1 MRIDPNA
8 RSLAVVLGAC
18 ALAGVLAAAPALDTD
33 GAPQSSTNPFQDP
46 NLPDEERITDLI
58 GRMTL
63 EEKIAAMGRS
73 AAVPRLGVKGS
84 PHIEGYH
91 GVAQGG
97 PSNWG
102 RRNPTATTQ
111 FPQAY
116 GLGSTWNPELIRRV
130 AAQEAFEA
138 RYLFQGAKYDRAGI
152 IIRAP
157 NADLARDPRW
167 GRTEEVYGEDPYL
180 VGTLATAFTRGLQGD
195 HPRYWMAASLLKH
208 FLANSNENDRSRSS
222 SNFDERLWREY
233 YAKPFE
239 MAVRAGGSRAMMA
252 AYNAVNGTPAHVH
265 PMLRE
270 IVMSEWGLDGIICTD
285 GGGLGLL
292 VTAHEAFSDLPTA
305 AAACIRAGINNF
317 LDRYQEPVAEALER
331 GLLTEADLDEALRGL
346 FRVSIR
352 LGLLDPPEL
361 VPYAAIGAPDDPEP
375 WDRPETRALVR
386 EVTQKSIVLLKN
398 SAGLLP
404 LDRGTV
410 RSIGVVGPLA
420 NQVLLDWYSGTP
432 PYTVTP
438 WLGIENVA
446 NAGPLGRRPSVN
458 WVGDMSE
465 AAIEMARTRDVA
477 VVCVGSH
484 PEGNA
489 GWAVVNT
496 PSQGKEAVDRQ
507 AITLPPGQEDFVRRV
522 FEANPNTVVVLI
534 TSFPVALPWAAE
546 HATTILHMTHASQ
559 ELGNA
564 LGDVLFGEVDPGG
577 RLTQTWPSSLEQ
589 LPPMMDYDIRH
600 GRTYMYFEGEPQYH
614 FGHGLSY
621 TTFAFANLRTSAATM
636 AQDGAV
642 DVTVDVTNTGTRNGD
657 EVVQLYV
664 RHPASAVSRPRKQ
677 LRGFWRVSLA
687 PGETRSVTLR
697 LGAADLS
704 YWDPAAQTWV
714 VESGPVELL
723 VGRSSADAD
732 LTLRQAVTVER

>member
-1 MRIDPNA
+1 MRNWFTC
-8 RSLAVVLGAC
+8 LLVCL
-18 ALAGVLAAAPALDTD
+18 LGVLVGLSASQ
-33 GAPQSSTNPFQDP
+33 GGYPFQDP
-46 NLPDEERITDLI
+46 ALGAEERITDLI

-63 EEKIAAMGRS
+63 AEKIDCLANR

-116 GLGSTWNPELIRRV
+116 GLGSTWDPELVRRV
-130 AAQEAFEA
+130 AAQEAREA
-138 RYLFQGAKYDRAGI
+138 RYLYQSARYDRSGI
-152 IIRAP
+152 IVRAP

-195 HPRYWMAASLLKH
+195 DPRYWTAAALLKH
-208 FLANSNENDRSRSS
+208 FLANSNEDLRTSSS

-239 MAVRAGGSRAMMA
+239 MAVREGGSRALMA

-265 PMLRE
+265 PMLRD
-270 IVMSEWGLDGIICTD
+270 IVMKEWGVDGIICTD
-285 GGGLGLL
+285 GSGLRLL
-292 VTAHEAFSDLPTA
+292 VTDHKAFPDLPAA
-305 AAACIRAGINNF
+305 AAACLKAGINHF
-317 LDRYQEPVAEALER
+317 LDQHREPVTEAVKR
-331 GLLTEADLDEALRGL
+331 GLVTEAEIDQALRGL

-352 LGLLDPPEL
+352 LGLLDPPER
-361 VPYAAIGAPDDPEP
+361 VPAASIGAPGDPEP
-375 WDRPETRALVR
+375 WAQPETRALVR
-386 EVTQKSIVLLKN
+386 EVTRRSIVLLKN

-404 LDRGTV
+404 LDRSKV
-410 RSIGVVGPLA
+410 RSVAVVGPLA

-438 WLGIENVA
+438 RDGIERA
-446 NAGPLGRRPSVN
+446 AGSPPAGASRVGMN
-458 WVGDMSE
+458 WVGDTGDAAVE
-465 AAIEMARTRDVA
+465 LARRQDAAI
-477 VVCVGSH
+477 VCIGSH

-489 GWAVVNT
+489 GWALV
-496 PSQGKEAVDRQ
+496 SSSSEGKEAVDRQ
-507 AITLPPGQEDFVRRV
+507 AITLPPGQEEFIRRV
-522 FEANPNTVVVLI
+522 YEANPRTVVVLI
-534 TSFPVALPWAAE
+534 TSFPVALPWAAGN
-546 HATTILHMTHASQ
+546 ASTILHVTHNSQ

-564 LGDVLFGEVDPGG
+564 LADVLFGEADPGG
-577 RLTQTWPSSLEQ
+577 RLVQTWPKSLDQ
-589 LPPMMDYDIRH
+589 LPSMMDYDIRH
-600 GRTYMYFEGEPQYH
+600 GRTYMYFRGEPQYA

-621 TTFAFANLRTSAATM
+621 TTFAWDRLRTSAASM
-636 AQDGAV
+636 ARTGAIEVAV
-642 DVTVDVTNTGTRNGD
+642 DVRNTGARAGD

-664 RHPASAVSRPRKQ
+664 RYPDSKVERPLKQ
-677 LRGFWRVSLA
+677 LRGFARATLK
-687 PGETRSVTLR
+687 PGESRTVTLR
-697 LGAADLS
+697 LAAADLA
-704 YWDPAAQTWV
+704 YWDAARHAWTI
-714 VESGPVELL
+714 EPGRVELM

-732 LTLRQAVTVER
+732 LTLKQMVTVNP